1 MSLPQSQKESV
12 PVELIEYSKSIFDRY
27 ASDFDHLDNKSIG
40 IMGVVGLLLGFQA
53 LNLENLSYIALA
65 FVKRQMLWLVS
76 ITIIALLF
84 HLISIIFGL
93 CRALS
98 AFQVKSIEYP
108 AEVMDL
114 ATKFRKDQ
122 SENRVDHLK
131 VDIVKTYANS
141 IDSLYDGCIIKA
153 EYLKQSVITIFV
165 SLISLAVFVALLFI
179 HKSFQ

>member
-40 IMGVVGLLLGFQA
+40 IMGVVGLLVGFQA
-53 LNLENLSYIALA
+53 LNLENLVYIVLA
-65 FVKRQMLWLVS
+65 VAKRQMLWLAY

-84 HLISIIFGL
+84 HLISIILSL

-108 AEVMDL
+108 TDVVDL
-114 ATKFRKDQ
+114 VTKFRKDQ

-141 IDSLYDGCIIKA
+141 IDSLYKGCTIKA
-153 EYLKQSVITIFV
+153 KNLKQSVFAIFV
-165 SLISLAVFVALLFI
+165 AVISLVVYIALLLI
-179 HKSFQ
+179 HKSL